1 MARAACP
8 EDACQV
14 LPGAKVESCGADGQR
29 FQYLMF
35 EKRLHPLASR
45 LVFVWRFVKFFA
57 IALGL
62 AMAALGI
69 GTLGYHFIAGFT
81 WVDSLLN
88 ASMILGGMG
97 PVGELPSD
105 AAKIFASAYALFSGL
120 MFITIMGLLLAPA
133 AHRILHAFHLDENDS
148 DPDQP

>member
-1 MARAACP
+1 MARTACP
-8 EDACQV
+8 EDVRQV
-14 LPGAKVESCGADGQR
+14 LPGAKVESCGPDGQS

-105 AAKIFASAYALFSGL
+105 SAKLFASAYALFSGL

-133 AHRILHAFHLDENDS
+133 AHRILHAFHLDETDS
-148 DPDQP
+148 DTDQP

>member
-1 MARAACP
+1 MSAGVSRL
-8 EDACQV
+8 QV
-14 LPGAKVESCGADGQR
+14 TSCGAGGAG
-29 FQYLMF
+29 FLCAMF

-45 LVFVWRFVKFFA
+45 LAFAWRFVKFFA

-62 AMAALGI
+62 AVVALGI

-105 AAKIFASAYALFSGL
+105 AAKLFASAYALFSGL

-133 AHRILHAFHLDENDS
+133 AHRILHAFHLDETDS
-148 DPDQP
+148 DQP

>member
-1 MARAACP
+1 MARTGCP
-8 EDACQV
+8 EDVRQV
-14 LPGAKVESCGADGQR
+14 LPGAKVESCGLDGQR
-29 FQYLMF
+29 FQYPMF

-105 AAKIFASAYALFSGL
+105 SAKLFASAYALFSGL

-133 AHRILHAFHLDENDS
+133 AHRILHAFHLDETDS
-148 DPDQP
+148 DTDQP

>member
-1 MARAACP
+1 
-8 EDACQV
+8 
-14 LPGAKVESCGADGQR
+14 
-29 FQYLMF
+29 MF
-35 EKRLHPLASR
+35 EKRLHPLAPR
-45 LVFVWRFVKFFA
+45 HVFARRFVLFFA
-57 IALGL
+57 IALALG
-62 AMAALGI
+62 AVALGI
-69 GTLGYHFIAGFT
+69 GTLGYHFIARFT

-97 PVGELPSD
+97 PIGELPSD